1 MKNFYLQDKMKIK
14 KLKDYKSHIFHVDVP
29 EKYSIEFFKE
39 VDKKIENFFSKIEAT
54 KYPTLFRIQGDFD
67 KFLAEDE
74 LEKINF
80 ISAILNLFV
89 SRITTNN
96 QIVKE
101 KRLGVPNKLKNFHLG
116 SMNLMKIVNN
126 EILFPNFS
134 VEIFNLK
141 GEEVYKVVEN
151 EDINTDSN

>member
-1 MKNFYLQDKMKIK
+1 MKDFYLQEKMKIK
-14 KLKDYKSHIFHVDVP
+14 KLNDYKSHVFHVEVP
-29 EKYSIEFFKE
+29 EKYSIEFFKKID
-39 VDKKIENFFSKIEAT
+39 DKMENFFSKIEAT

-67 KFLAEDE
+67 KFSEEDE
-74 LEKINF
+74 LEKVNF
-80 ISAILNLFV
+80 ISAILNLFI
-89 SRITTNN
+89 SRIATNK

-101 KRLGVPNKLKNFHLG
+101 KRLGIPDKLKNFHLG
-116 SMNLMKIVNN
+116 SMNLMRIVNN

-151 EDINTDSN
+151 EDTHTNSN